1 MQCITQRLARDWLC
15 AGCVASIGTG
25 SIPRAARGERK
36 SRRGARRGEQ
46 RVRLAARASV
56 TSATAEHTGPQLAWA
71 RCRSMLSAIAGCG
84 GTFGLAFAVE
94 RFGLTGEL
102 RLIAVM
108 AAILIVPLLSLG
120 NLWGPAVAAGAVGIG
135 LRVAAGTLPSVDTQV
150 ALAVAAVL
158 GSVGAAAR
166 VARERRMQQQIAV
179 LEHRG
184 AELAEANAAQHEA
197 SEVAAAVLAVTRD
210 VPASLDAREVT
221 ARVAR
226 NVCTATQSAASA
238 VLLWDAEHELFRV
251 AAVAGSAEGP
261 DVQQLEVSAR
271 AAAALHGALGEGM
284 ADIPRA
290 ALADSVL
297 DVLMHRWNASAVLAA
312 RLQRGDRLLGVLIA
326 ARRSAAPASAKACRI
341 LSGIAVQAA
350 AVLES
355 ANLVNELRTAN
366 TLREEFT
373 ATMSHELRT
382 PLNVII
388 GYNDLQRDGA
398 FGDLSP
404 EHMDTLNRVHEQAV
418 QLLDLIQATL
428 DVGRLERGL
437 MTVDLHEVKV
447 HDVLKQLFASL
458 PRAWRKSTV
467 ELRWRVDPTVPGMR
481 TDQTKLHVILRN
493 LVHNALKFTESGLV
507 TVTATADGDGQRVHF
522 VVQDSGVGI
531 AAQDLTVI
539 FEMFR
544 QASGRD
550 PAISGAG
557 LGLYIVKRLVTLLGG
572 EIDVL
577 SAPGRG
583 ASFRV
588 HLPTGGPHVAPLR
601 GNPPTGPRP
610 LRAAMRAHTS

>member
-1 MQCITQRLARDWLC
+1 MRHSEAGMRLAC

-25 SIPRAARGERK
+25 LLPRAARGERK
-36 SRRGARRGEQ
+36 SRQGEQ
-46 RVRLAARASV
+46 RPRSATRASV
-56 TSATAEHTGPQLAWA
+56 TSATAEHTERQSAWA
-71 RCRSMLSAIAGCG
+71 RCRSTLSAIAGCG
-84 GTFGLAFAVE
+84 GAFGLAFAVD

-108 AAILIVPLLSLG
+108 AAILVVPLLSLE
-120 NLWGPAVAAGAVGIG
+120 NLWGPAVAAGAAGIG
-135 LRVAAGTLPSVDTQV
+135 LWAAAGTIPDVDTQV
-150 ALAVAAVL
+150 GLGVAAVL
-158 GSVGAAAR
+158 
-166 VARERRMQQQIAV
+166 
-179 LEHRG
+179 
-184 AELAEANAAQHEA
+184 
-197 SEVAAAVLAVTRD
+197 
-210 VPASLDAREVT
+210 
-221 ARVAR
+221 
-226 NVCTATQSAASA
+226 ASA
-238 VLLWDAEHELFRV
+238 G
-251 AAVAGSAEGP
+251 AGART
-261 DVQQLEVSAR
+261 AR
-271 AAAALHGALGEGM
+271 AAAALRGALGEGM

-290 ALADSVL
+290 ALADPVL
-297 DVLMHRWNASAVLAA
+297 DALMQRWNASAILAV
-312 RLQRGDRLLGVLIA
+312 RLQRGDRLLGLLIA
-326 ARRSAAPASAKACRI
+326 ARPSAAPASAKACRI
-341 LSGIAVQAA
+341 LSGIAVQEA

-388 GYNDLQRDGA
+388 GYNDLQRDGP

-404 EHMDTLNRVHEQAV
+404 EHLDTLNRIHEQAV

-437 MTVDLHEVKV
+437 MTVDLREVRV
-447 HDVLKQLFASL
+447 DDVLKRVFSSL

-493 LVHNALKFTESGLV
+493 LVHNALKFTEAGLV

-522 VVQDSGVGI
+522 VVQDSGAGI

-610 LRAAMRAHTS
+610 PCAAMRAHTS

>member
-1 MQCITQRLARDWLC
+1 MRLAC

-25 SIPRAARGERK
+25 LIPRAARGERK
-36 SRRGARRGEQ
+36 SRQGEQ
-46 RVRLAARASV
+46 RPRSATRASV
-56 TSATAEHTGPQLAWA
+56 TSATAEHTERQSAWA
-71 RCRSMLSAIAGCG
+71 RCRSTLSAIAGCG
-84 GTFGLAFAVE
+84 GAFWLAFAVD

-108 AAILIVPLLSLG
+108 AAILVVPLLSPE
-120 NLWGPAVAAGAVGIG
+120 NLWGPAVAAGAAGIG

-150 ALAVAAVL
+150 ALAVVAVL
-158 GSVGAAAR
+158 ASAGAAAR
-166 VARERRMQQQIAV
+166 VARERRVREQVAV
-179 LEHRG
+179 LEQRG

-197 SEVAAAVLAVTRD
+197 SEIAAAVLAVTRD

-221 ARVAR
+221 AQVAR

-251 AAVAGSAEGP
+251 AAVAGSGEGP

-271 AAAALHGALGEGM
+271 AAAALRGALGEGM

-312 RLQRGDRLLGVLIA
+312 RLQRGDRLLGLLIA

-481 TDQTKLHVILRN
+481 TDRTKLHVILRN
-493 LVHNALKFTESGLV
+493 LVHNALKFTEAGLV

-522 VVQDSGVGI
+522 VVQDSGAGI
-531 AAQDLTVI
+531 AAQDLSVI

-601 GNPPTGPRP
+601 GNPPTGHRP

>member
-1 MQCITQRLARDWLC
+1 M
-15 AGCVASIGTG
+15 
-25 SIPRAARGERK
+25 
-36 SRRGARRGEQ
+36 
-46 RVRLAARASV
+46 
-56 TSATAEHTGPQLAWA
+56 TSATAEHTERQSAWA
-71 RCRSMLSAIAGCG
+71 RCRSTLSAIAGCG
-84 GTFGLAFAVE
+84 GAFGLAFAVD

-108 AAILIVPLLSLG
+108 AAILVVPLLSPE
-120 NLWGPAVAAGAVGIG
+120 NLWGPAVAAGAAGIG

-150 ALAVAAVL
+150 ALAVVAVL
-158 GSVGAAAR
+158 ASAGAAAR
-166 VARERRMQQQIAV
+166 VARERRVREQVAV
-179 LEHRG
+179 LEQRG

-210 VPASLDAREVT
+210 VPASLDAREVA

-226 NVCTATQSAASA
+226 NACTATQSAASA

-251 AAVAGSAEGP
+251 AAVAGGGEGP
-261 DVQQLEVSAR
+261 DVQQLELSAR
-271 AAAALHGALGEGM
+271 AAAALQGALGEGM

-290 ALADSVL
+290 VLADPVL
-297 DVLMHRWNASAVLAA
+297 DALMQRWNASAVLAA
-312 RLQRGDRLLGVLIA
+312 RLQRGDRLLGLLIA

-366 TLREEFT
+366 ALREEFT

-404 EHMDTLNRVHEQAV
+404 EHMDTLNRIHEQAV

-437 MTVDLHEVKV
+437 MTVDLREVRV
-447 HDVLKQLFASL
+447 DDVLTRVFSSL
-458 PRAWRKSTV
+458 PHAWRKPTV

-481 TDQTKLHVILRN
+481 TDPTKLHIILRN
-493 LVHNALKFTESGLV
+493 LVHNALKFTEAGLV
-507 TVTATADGDGQRVHF
+507 TVTATTDAEGQWVHF

-550 PAISGAG
+550 PAIGGAG
-557 LGLYIVKRLVTLLGG
+557 LGLYIVKRLVSLLGG

-583 ASFRV
+583 ATFRV
-588 HLPTGGPHVAPLR
+588 HLPTGGPHVAPPR
-601 GNPPTGPRP
+601 GNPPTGRRP
-610 LRAAMRAHTS
+610 LRAAIPARTS

>member
-1 MQCITQRLARDWLC
+1 MSVSALVCLHARLEPWISMQCITQRLARDWLC

-120 NLWGPAVAAGAVGIG
+120 NLWGPAVAA
-135 LRVAAGTLPSVDTQV
+135 
-150 ALAVAAVL
+150 VAAVL

-166 VARERRMQQQIAV
+166 VARERKMQEQIAV

-221 ARVAR
+221 AQVAR

-238 VLLWDAEHELFRV
+238 VLLWDAEHELFRI
-251 AAVAGSAEGP
+251 AAVAGSGEGP

-297 DVLMHRWNASAVLAA
+297 DVLMHRWNASAILAA
-312 RLQRGDRLLGVLIA
+312 RLQRGDRLLGLLIA

-341 LSGIAVQAA
+341 LSGMAVQAA

-404 EHMDTLNRVHEQAV
+404 EHMDTLNRIHEQSV

-428 DVGRLERGL
+428 DVGRIERGL
-437 MTVDLHEVKV
+437 MTVDLHEVLV
-447 HDVLKQLFASL
+447 HDLLKQLFSSL
-458 PRAWRKSTV
+458 PRAWRKPNV

-481 TDQTKLHVILRN
+481 TDQTKLQLILRN
-493 LVHNALKFTESGLV
+493 LVHNALKFTEAGLV
-507 TVTATADGDGQRVHF
+507 TVTVTA
-522 VVQDSGVGI
+522 
-531 AAQDLTVI
+531 A
-539 FEMFR
+539 
-544 QASGRD
+544 
-550 PAISGAG
+550 
-557 LGLYIVKRLVTLLGG
+557 
-572 EIDVL
+572 
-577 SAPGRG
+577 
-583 ASFRV
+583 
-588 HLPTGGPHVAPLR
+588 
-601 GNPPTGPRP
+601 
-610 LRAAMRAHTS
+610 

>member
-1 MQCITQRLARDWLC
+1 MHCITQRLARDWLC

-25 SIPRAARGERK
+25 LIPRAARGERK
-36 SRRGARRGEQ
+36 SRGARLGEQ

-56 TSATAEHTGPQLAWA
+56 RSATAEHTGPRLAWA

-84 GTFGLAFAVE
+84 GTFGLAFAIE
-94 RFGLTGEL
+94 RVGLTGEL
-102 RLIAVM
+102 RLMAVM
-108 AAILIVPLLSLG
+108 AAILLVPLLSLG
-120 NLWGPAVAAGAVGIG
+120 NLWGPALAAGAAGIG

-150 ALAVAAVL
+150 ALAAAAVL

-166 VARERRMQQQIAV
+166 VARERRMREQIAV

-197 SEVAAAVLAVTRD
+197 SEVAAAVLAVTQD
-210 VPASLDAREVT
+210 VPASLDAREVA

-238 VLLWDAEHELFRV
+238 VLLWDAEHELFHV
-251 AAVAGSAEGP
+251 AAVAGGGEGP

-271 AAAALHGALGEGM
+271 AAAALQGALGEGM

-297 DVLMHRWNASAVLAA
+297 DVLMQRWNASAVLAA
-312 RLQRGDRLLGVLIA
+312 RLQRGDRLLGLLIA

-341 LSGIAVQAA
+341 LSGMAVQAA

-404 EHMDTLNRVHEQAV
+404 DHLDTLNRIHEQAV

-428 DVGRLERGL
+428 DVGRIERGL

-447 HDVLKQLFASL
+447 HDVLKQLVASL
-458 PRAWRKSTV
+458 PRAWRKPTV

-481 TDQTKLHVILRN
+481 TDRTKLQLILRN
-493 LVHNALKFTESGLV
+493 LVHNALKFTEAGLV
-507 TVTATADGDGQRVHF
+507 TVTVTADGDGQRVNF

-550 PAISGAG
+550 PAIGGAG

-588 HLPTGGPHVAPLR
+588 HLPTGGPHVAPSR
-601 GNPPTGPRP
+601 GNPPTRSRA